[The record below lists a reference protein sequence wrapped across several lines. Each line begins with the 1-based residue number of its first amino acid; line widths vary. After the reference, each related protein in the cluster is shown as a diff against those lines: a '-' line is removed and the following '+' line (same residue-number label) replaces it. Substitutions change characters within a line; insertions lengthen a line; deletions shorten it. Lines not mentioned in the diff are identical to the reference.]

1 MELSDVMSFGDR
13 TALKFRFGW
22 DTVEKRRMKRYKHV
36 PETVTWD
43 CCPFI
48 YILYEGFCII
58 SIFLL
63 LTTSSHVAKLEEK
76 NILLLLHIM
85 PNLQDTSKVEH

>member
-22 DTVEKRRMKRYKHV
+22 DTVEKSRMKHHKHV
-36 PETVTWD
+36 PETVMWD

-48 YILYEGFCII
+48 YILYDGYCI

-63 LTTSSHVAKLEEK
+63 LTTSNHVAELEEV
-76 NILLLLHIM
+76 NYFLWLLHIM
-85 PNLQDTSKVEH
+85 PN